1 MVELL
6 SRSERR
12 EGAPAVAPL
21 NVPLFRALL
30 QNLDEE
36 RRWVVLDLGQ
46 ARRQTVALFDG
57 LRCRLDVVDLADDLA
72 DLNREDD
79 EAARR
84 ARAQSLVTPRHEE
97 PLDLVLCWDLLN
109 YLERPA
115 LKTLMACIAKRT
127 RSGAH
132 VHALMC
138 YSTPKMPAVPSHH
151 IPTHDLSLIVIPATG
166 ELRNAPRYTPED
178 LALCMPAYRMDR
190 AMLLRNG
197 MQEFLFRV

>member
-1 MVELL
+1 M
-6 SRSERR
+6 S
-12 EGAPAVAPL
+12 GAPL
-21 NVPLFRALL
+21 HGEIGDGNHCLL
-30 QNLDEE
+30 VIGFGYAAQRIDRHVRSLAGA
-36 RRWVVLDLGQ
+36 RGSVLEC
-46 ARRQTVALFDG
+46 ACG
-57 LRCRLDVVDLADDLA
+57 LHDSLDVVDLADDLA

-151 IPTHDLSLIVIPATG
+151 IPTDDLSLTVIPATG